1 MSSLRSALFL
11 LVSAGSLRAQASAPI
26 RPTTAQAG
34 ALLVPG
40 ADLVVDSIG
49 LTILPFPGAGASAD
63 GERVSANGVY
73 VVARVTNRG
82 RERWAS
88 RGQVGFSL
96 SAGREEEAAG
106 RTPRRGGASV
116 VEGSRSIISGVMAP
130 FGPFSAQTTIPGSLA
145 PGESKMIQA
154 MVGNRN
160 DQSRLIFERDKYYTV
175 ISTIRATG
183 DMDES
188 NNRSTRIGRFDAGRR
203 GTLLVNWEPIEY
215 RAISRGTVQVNAPPR
230 P

>member
-11 LVSAGSLRAQASAPI
+11 ILSAGTLSAQAAAPI

-34 ALLVPG
+34 AVLVAG
-40 ADLVVDSIG
+40 SDLVVDSIDLSMPRALGSGVEAEGNQINARG
-49 LTILPFPGAGASAD
+49 LF
-63 GERVSANGVY
+63 

-88 RGQVGFSL
+88 RGEVGFSL
-96 SAGREEEAAG
+96 SAGREEDAAG
-106 RTPRRGGASV
+106 RTRRRGGVSEV
-116 VEGSRSIISGVMAP
+116 PGSPGIFGTVMAP
-130 FGPFSAQTTIPGSLA
+130 FGPFSARATISGSIA
-145 PGESKMIQA
+145 PGESKMITA

-175 ISTIRATG
+175 ISTIRASG
-183 DMDES
+183 DVDES
-188 NNRSTRIGRFDAGRR
+188 NNRSVRVGRIDANRR
-203 GTLLVNWEPIEY
+203 GTLLVNWEPIAY
-215 RAISRGTVQVNAPPR
+215 RSTSGGTVQVNAPPR

>member
-1 MSSLRSALFL
+1 MSSLHSALFL
-11 LVSAGSLRAQASAPI
+11 ILTAGTLSAQAAAPI

-34 ALLVPG
+34 MALVAG
-40 ADLVVDSIG
+40 SDLVVDSIA
-49 LTILPFPGAGASAD
+49 LTIPAFPGSGAEAE
-63 GERVSANGVY
+63 GNQVNARGLY

-88 RGQVGFSL
+88 RGAVRFNL
-96 SAGREEEAAG
+96 SAGREEDAAG

-116 VEGSRSIISGVMAP
+116 VPSSPGLARAVMAP
-130 FGPFSAQTTIPGSLA
+130 FGPFSAEATISGSIA
-145 PGESKMIQA
+145 PGESKMITA

-175 ISTIRATG
+175 ISSIRASG
-183 DMDES
+183 DVDES
-188 NNRSTRIGRFDAGRR
+188 NNRSVRVGRIDANRR
-203 GTLLVNWEPIEY
+203 GTLLVNWEPIAY
-215 RAISRGTVQVNAPPR
+215 RSTSGGAVQVNAPPR